1 LIWIGTKGAGLNCL
15 DKNTNK
21 FTHKNSTD
29 GLPNDFIYGLLSDH
43 SGNIWGSTNR
53 GIFCMERQNNQFIIR
68 NFSTADGLQSDEFN
82 TCAFLKL
89 KNGNLAFG
97 GVNGLNIFNPKEILA
112 KRVMPYI
119 YISKLLIGNNEI
131 LPNDSSEILKNN
143 IQYAKDISLTHLQNV
158 ITLEFTSMDLT
169 CPNQNKFRYKLE
181 GIDNEWIESGTR
193 RYATYLH
200 LPPGKYKFRVEGTNS
215 QGVWS
220 KHSAILNISVLP
232 PWWWSMNSKIMY
244 LLLTL
249 SLTYFLISYKIRQA
263 AMKTQLEFERKEAER
278 IKDLNLQKSI
288 MYTNITH
295 EFRTPLTI
303 ILGMTEHILN
313 HPRSSN
319 IHGIDMIKRNVK
331 NLLNLVNDILDLSKL
346 ESGKLELK
354 LRTGDIISY
363 LKYLIEPFQWMAKSQ
378 NKGLYLII
386 NIESLVIEYDSEK
399 IAQIFNNLISNAI
412 KFTPENNSVF
422 IQIDEFHD
430 HINNFL
436 IINIRD
442 SGAGISKVH
451 LEQIFERYY
460 NNSESETSFK
470 GSGIG
475 LALTKELINLINGE
489 IIVNSPAKGFKI
501 GSEFIVKIPI
511 NKIDSPSLPKVV
523 EPEVLEDYP
532 NLEGE
537 NFIPE
542 ENDSEKDLI
551 LLIED
556 NIDIIEYLSISLK
569 KFNLVVAKDGQE
581 GFVVAKEMIPN
592 LIITDIL
599 MPNIDGLEMCK
610 MIKNDPNTNHIP
622 IIVITA
628 KVGKQINFEAL
639 QNGADVYLEKP
650 FQQEE
655 LMIHIDKLLSS
666 RNELKNYY
674 LNKFQ
679 SQNSMST
686 GMQNMEILNNEPIK
700 DDPFISKAKLIIE
713 QNLANPDFKIE
724 HLCKLLFMSHSQIH
738 RKLDALL
745 ACSPNKFIRL
755 VRLEKAKEL
764 LKTNNQSIASIA
776 LECGYSDPAYFSR
789 VFKQEF
795 QNTPLEWREKNLN

>member
-1 LIWIGTKGAGLNCL
+1 
-15 DKNTNK
+15 
-21 FTHKNSTD
+21 
-29 GLPNDFIYGLLSDH
+29 
-43 SGNIWGSTNR
+43 
-53 GIFCMERQNNQFIIR
+53 
-68 NFSTADGLQSDEFN
+68 
-82 TCAFLKL
+82 
-89 KNGNLAFG
+89 
-97 GVNGLNIFNPKEILA
+97 
-112 KRVMPYI
+112 
-119 YISKLLIGNNEI
+119 
-131 LPNDSSEILKNN
+131 
-143 IQYAKDISLTHLQNV
+143 
-158 ITLEFTSMDLT
+158 
-169 CPNQNKFRYKLE
+169 
-181 GIDNEWIESGTR
+181 
-193 RYATYLH
+193 
-200 LPPGKYKFRVEGTNS
+200 
-215 QGVWS
+215 
-220 KHSAILNISVLP
+220 
-232 PWWWSMNSKIMY
+232 
-244 LLLTL
+244 
-249 SLTYFLISYKIRQA
+249 
-263 AMKTQLEFERKEAER
+263 MKTQLEFERKEAER

-650 FQQEE
+650 FQPEPGLHHFRRGFPAQ
-655 LMIHIDKLLSS
+655 
-666 RNELKNYY
+666 
-674 LNKFQ
+674 
-679 SQNSMST
+679 QNP
-686 GMQNMEILNNEPIK
+686 GPGVPGPRDEK
-700 DDPFISKAKLIIE
+700 R
-713 QNLANPDFKIE
+713 LAAVHFRFLQHQGHQP
-724 HLCKLLFMSHSQIH
+724 IH
-738 RKLDALL
+738 RGGD
-745 ACSPNKFIRL
+745 F
-755 VRLEKAKEL
+755 
-764 LKTNNQSIASIA
+764 
-776 LECGYSDPAYFSR
+776 
-789 VFKQEF
+789 
-795 QNTPLEWREKNLN
+795 